1 MFFFLS
7 LATRPDDPY
16 LVSNGQVYF
25 RFLFAGRHRYQRPL
39 RPQPKLLPE
48 SLSNALS
55 LIQRPKRPLSK
66 SITYELNADVSL
78 TRGIIYD
85 ALDVK
90 EEMDVTRIKTRGI
103 PDSLKRGRGA
113 SDKDIVE
120 MRREELE
127 SKRVAKDIM
136 KKSMEG
142 KEATTVPT
150 REILGRKVDVEMLKR
165 DSEELE
171 VKEEVSPPPE
181 KRRRSRRMLKLEAQG
196 TQVVLALERVYL
208 MSVGRRHFPFNR
220 FIY

>member
-1 MFFFLS
+1 M
-7 LATRPDDPY
+7 
-16 LVSNGQVYF
+16 
-25 RFLFAGRHRYQRPL
+25 
-39 RPQPKLLPE
+39 LPE

-85 ALDVK
+85 AVDVK

-113 SDKDIVE
+113 SDKDIAE
-120 MRREELE
+120 MRREVKELE

-171 VKEEVSPPPE
+171 VKEEVSPSPE

-208 MSVGRRHFPFNR
+208 MSVDRRHFPFNS